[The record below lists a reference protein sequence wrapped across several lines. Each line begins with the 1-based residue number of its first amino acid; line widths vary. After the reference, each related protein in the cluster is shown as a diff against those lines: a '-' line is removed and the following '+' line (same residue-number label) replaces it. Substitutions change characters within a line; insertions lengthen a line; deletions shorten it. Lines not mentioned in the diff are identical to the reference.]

1 LTARRPRGT
10 AAFLA
15 AMLLLFTVL
24 TAVMTFPQVLHLRD
38 GVHDDGD
45 PLLVTWVLAWVAHQL
60 PLAPAHI
67 FDANMFYPERN
78 TLAYSETMLV
88 PGIVVAPL
96 HWLGVHPILVY
107 NLVFLSGFALSGVG
121 VALLVRR
128 LTGNSAAAILAGII
142 FAFPPYRID
151 HYAHLQ
157 LQQTQFIP
165 LALWAFHR
173 LLDTARVRDGVLV
186 GMFAACQMLSCM
198 YYGIF
203 LVPYMAVVCGTLL
216 VARVARD
223 GKDEVRSKKFEDF
236 TAEPAELAEEIPSA
250 GSTASAVKGSYFILH
265 TSYLRRLLTAL
276 TVAGAVAGV
285 VMIPAGRAYLAARAV
300 VGERGP
306 GEVAENSA
314 TWRNYL
320 APPEV
325 NAVYGK
331 VFARFMQ
338 PERRLFP
345 GFVAIA
351 LAAVGLFP
359 SASSTRSR
367 FRGYFSTPQAA
378 YALGLV
384 LAFDVSL
391 GFNGVIY
398 RALYDYFLPFKAL
411 RIPARMGLMVSFSL
425 AILAGYGA
433 TRIASHIRSAPRR
446 RLALASLGVLLLVEY
461 ASMPLPLWIAPR
473 NPPETYADLLKDR
486 GDSPTAVV
494 FEFPTTALDDPAYLY
509 FSTFHWQT
517 LINGYSGFFPPS
529 YRRLVTAVQNFPDQA
544 SIDAIKAHGAR
555 YLVVHGERLYG
566 GRYEQLLPMLD
577 ARPDLTLVSRRA
589 AQREDKHS
597 EISLYRISLL
607 TSN

>member
-1 LTARRPRGT
+1 LTARRPLST

-15 AMLLLFTVL
+15 ATILLFTVL

-45 PLLVTWVLAWVAHQL
+45 PLLITWVLAWVAHQV
-60 PLAPAHI
+60 PFAPAHI
-67 FDANMFYPERN
+67 FDANIFYPERN
-78 TLAYSETMLV
+78 TLAYSESMIV
-88 PGIVVAPL
+88 PGMIVAPL

-107 NLVFLSGFALSGVG
+107 NLVFLSGFAISGVG

-128 LTGNSAAAILAGII
+128 LTGNTAAAILAGIV

-173 LLDTARVRDGVLV
+173 LLDTERVRDGVLLGV
-186 GMFAACQMLSCM
+186 FVACQLLSCV

-203 LVPYMAVVCGTLL
+203 LIPYMAIVCGTLL
-216 VARVARD
+216 IARYS
-223 GKDEVRSKKFEDF
+223 KSEV
-236 TAEPAELAEEIPSA
+236 
-250 GSTASAVKGSYFILH
+250 GSTKYGSSGGSYFLLR
-265 TSYLRRLLTAL
+265 TSYFRRLLAAL

-285 VMIPAGRAYLAARAV
+285 AMIPAGRAYLAARQV
-300 VGERGP
+300 VGERGRA
-306 GEVAENSA
+306 EVAENSA

-325 NAVYGK
+325 NALYGN

-351 LAAVGLFP
+351 LAIVGLLPRKHENTKREDAAFIP
-359 SASSTRSR
+359 AW
-367 FRGYFSTPQAA
+367 FRDYVKTPQVA
-378 YALGLV
+378 YALGLI

-391 GFNGVIY
+391 GFNGLIY
-398 RALYDYFLPFKAL
+398 PTLYDHFLPFKAL

-433 TRIASHIRSAPRR
+433 TRIAARITSTSLRR
-446 RLALASLGVLLLVEY
+446 GVLVGLGVLMLVEY
-461 ASMPLPLWIAPR
+461 ASKPLPLWIAPLD
-473 NPPETYADLLKDR
+473 PPQTYADLLKDR
-486 GDSPTAVV
+486 GDSPTSVV
-494 FEFPTTALDDPAYLY
+494 FEFPTGSMEDPTYLY
-509 FSTFHWQT
+509 YSTFHWQS
-517 LINGYSGFFPPS
+517 LVNGYSGFFPPS
-529 YRRLVTAVQNFPDQA
+529 YRRLVSAVRNFPDEA
-544 SIDAIKAHGAR
+544 SINAIKSHGAR
-555 YLVVHGERLYG
+555 YLVVHGEWLYG
-566 GRYEQLLPMLD
+566 GRYEQLLPLLD
-577 ARPDLTLVSRRA
+577 ARRDLTLISRHPV
-589 AQREDKHS
+589 QREDKHS
-597 EISLYRISLL
+597 EISLYRVSLE
-607 TSN
+607 SGGDRR